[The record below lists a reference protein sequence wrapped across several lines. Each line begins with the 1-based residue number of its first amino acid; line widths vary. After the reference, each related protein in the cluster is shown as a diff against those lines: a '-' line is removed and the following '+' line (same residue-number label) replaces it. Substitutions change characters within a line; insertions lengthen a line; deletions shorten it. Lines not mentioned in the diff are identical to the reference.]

1 VRKNKIDFTFPCL
14 VIFTIRLM
22 LFLLPFVLFSQNKIK
37 GQILDSQNNPIEF
50 ATINLQTQN
59 NVFIKTELSDENGKF
74 EIEVKNGNYLVE
86 ILYLGNSLFK
96 ENITLDKTVDLGTIK
111 TDNSITMQEIT
122 ITKEKKL
129 IEKKVDRLVFN
140 VENSIEA
147 TGGNVMDILKIV
159 PRVKVQNDEISIV
172 GKGGMLVMID
182 GRMTNISGS
191 DLANYLKTL
200 RSDDI
205 RSIEVIT
212 NPPAKYSAQGSGGIL
227 NIVTKK
233 QRLDAWNIIIR
244 SAYQQSTYPIGLGGI
259 GFNLKKDR
267 ITLTSDVSYNNGY
280 YFSNLKNDIYY
291 NNKTW
296 EAQTKSKNALQQISP
311 RLSFDYK
318 ISDKITNGLIYRY
331 QRNTPKEDN
340 SYTNINLSN
349 PINGKIDSLII
360 SEARDKTERFFHNI
374 NYHFIYDI
382 DILNKKLSFDFDFFD
397 YQTNKNQIF
406 ASNNYLSNLAPISNS
421 FDSGNSKGTQK
432 ANNYSF
438 NLDMEH
444 PLDWIDLNYG
454 GRLSY
459 IENNNNVE
467 YYDLKNGISIL
478 DVSQSDRFNYRE
490 NTQAL
495 YFSAQKDF
503 WEKWEIKVGLR
514 MENTQLEG
522 NSVTLSQINKTHYT
536 ELFPTVYLSFDANDN
551 HSFSLDYSR
560 RINRPSYSSLNPAK
574 WIGSPYYYE
583 EGNPYLRPSFYHNI
597 EFQYSFKDKWLSELY
612 FSYKDDDFDSIS
624 ILDEATNIER
634 NTYLNFLTSQIFGIS
649 QTLTL
654 NLNKQWTLNV
664 NADMYY
670 QNTDSKISETPS
682 FLNGW
687 NGEFSTQNDFVINS
701 KKTLVFSIAY
711 LYTTKGIDNLAYSSA
726 SDRLNSSIRWLLF
739 DKKMTIRLH
748 INDIFKSKPY
758 VYTEYSNKIKNVYS
772 NYSDLNQRF
781 FNLSLSYSFGESF
794 NIKNREIKNT
804 SEKDRL

>member
-1 VRKNKIDFTFPCL
+1 MKKSKIDFLFVCLATFA
-14 VIFTIRLM
+14 IRLT
-22 LFLLPFVLFSQNKIK
+22 LFLLPVILFSQNKIT
-37 GQILDSQNNPIEF
+37 GQILDKQNNPIKF
-50 ATINLQTQN
+50 ATINLQTQD
-59 NVFIKTELSDENGKF
+59 NVFIKTELSDEHGNF

-96 ENITLDKTVDLGTIK
+96 ENITLDQNVNLGTIK
-111 TDNSITMQEIT
+111 TDNSITIQEIT

-140 VENSIEA
+140 VENSIES

-159 PRVKVQNDEISIV
+159 PRVKVQNDDISIV

-191 DLANYLKTL
+191 DLVNYLKTL

-205 RSIEVIT
+205 KSIEVIT
-212 NPPAKYSAQGSGGIL
+212 NPPAKYNADGNGGIL

-233 QRLDAWNIIIR
+233 QRLDAWNTMIR
-244 SAYQQSTYPIGLGGI
+244 SDYQQSTYPIGLGGI

-291 NNKTW
+291 NNKIW
-296 EAQTKSKNALQQISP
+296 KAQTKSKNALQQIAP

-318 ISDKITNGLIYRY
+318 ISDKINNGFIYRY
-331 QRNTPKEDN
+331 QYNNPKENN
-340 SYTNINLSN
+340 SYTNVNLLNS
-349 PINGKIDSLII
+349 INGTIDSLII
-360 SEARDKTERFFHNI
+360 SESRDKSKRFSHNV
-374 NYHFIYDI
+374 NYHFIYNTDT
-382 DILNKKLSFDFDFFD
+382 LNRKLSFDFDFFD

-406 ASNNYLSNLAPISNS
+406 ASNNYLSNFVPISNS
-421 FDSGNSKGTQK
+421 FGSGNSIGTQK
-432 ANNYSF
+432 VSNYSF

-459 IENNNNVE
+459 IKNNNNVK
-467 YYDLKNGISIL
+467 YYDLKSGISIL

-503 WEKWEIKVGLR
+503 WEKWEVKVGLR

-536 ELFPTVYLSFDANDN
+536 ELFPNAYLSFEANDN

-612 FSYKDDDFDSIS
+612 FLYKDDDFDSIS
-624 ILDEATNIER
+624 ILDGATSIER
-634 NTYLNFLTSQIFGIS
+634 NTYLNFLISQTFGIS

-654 NLNKQWTLNV
+654 NFNKQWTLNV
-664 NADMYY
+664 NADLYY
-670 QNTDSKISETPS
+670 QDTDSKISETPS

-687 NGEFSTQNDFVINS
+687 NGEFSTQNYFVLNS
-701 KKTLVFSIAY
+701 KKTLVLIISY
-711 LYTTKGIDNLAYSSA
+711 LYITKGIDNLAYSSA

-748 INDIFKSKPY
+748 INDILRSKPY

-794 NIKNREIKNT
+794 NIKNREIKNNDE
-804 SEKDRL
+804 SDRL